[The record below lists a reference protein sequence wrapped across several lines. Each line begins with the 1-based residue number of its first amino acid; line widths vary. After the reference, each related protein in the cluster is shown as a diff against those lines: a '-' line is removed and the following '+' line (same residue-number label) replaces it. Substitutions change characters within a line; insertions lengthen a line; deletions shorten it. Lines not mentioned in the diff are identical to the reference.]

1 MLTRVSEL
9 WKQRKT
15 FFVLRKPG
23 VLCMETHPVASNDI
37 FQHKSVSVGSTKVLH
52 LEMIPAAL
60 QTVLFCTEVDGIG
73 RVRLQPLPIH
83 VFAHGMLPDIHE
95 GSFDSVTS
103 SCLQ

>member
-37 FQHKSVSVGSTKVLH
+37 FQHKSVSVGS
-52 LEMIPAAL
+52 
-60 QTVLFCTEVDGIG
+60 VLFCTEVDGIG